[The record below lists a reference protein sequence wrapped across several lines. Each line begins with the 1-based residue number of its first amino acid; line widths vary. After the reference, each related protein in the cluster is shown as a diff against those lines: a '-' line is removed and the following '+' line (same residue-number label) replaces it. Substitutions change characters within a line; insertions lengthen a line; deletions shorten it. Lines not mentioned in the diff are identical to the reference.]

1 MHVHCRCMF
10 ITALFT
16 AARTWKQPKCPS
28 AEEGIR
34 EMWYGYTT
42 EYYSAR
48 RRNGIVSFTETWM
61 DLGSLIQSEVSQKE
75 KNKCC
80 ILTAMGGIYK
90 NGVDDLIC
98 KTEIE
103 TET

>member
-1 MHVHCRCMF
+1 MCVYIYVHIHTYRCIM
-10 ITALFT
+10 
-16 AARTWKQPKCPS
+16 
-28 AEEGIR
+28 
-34 EMWYGYTT
+34 

-103 TET
+103 TEA